1 MDFSKCN
8 SSEMDQVVNG
18 SAAAWK
24 GEPWNEH
31 QTELWKAGF
40 MLWTMHNS
48 SSAKPAFAK

>member
-40 MLWTMHNS
+40 QMWISTQKSRTQQLDL
-48 SSAKPAFAK
+48 